1 MSILHPNHVTAFALA
16 AVVARRLPSLLAAIE
31 AGRRTRTSL
40 RSFPSSSCS
49 RRTPTLSH
57 RYHLSLEESPCRR
70 EPQPPSAETFASLGE
85 HPHDPPS
92 IMLFFHRV
100 WCTRAPWLPCSGELP
115 AWLWRRRVSTVVSP
129 PSPAGAAVSRPRLD
143 RRPRFER
150 EIPLHVFDLSR
161 RSKKRWLSFNESQWT
176 RGLAIVDP
184 VYGPWTYFIGFSI
197 EK

>member
-31 AGRRTRTSL
+31 VGRRTRTSL

-85 HPHDPPS
+85 HPHDPPPLCYFS
-92 IMLFFHRV
+92 IAFGAPERPG
-100 WCTRAPWLPCSGELP
+100 CRAPVSCPLGYGAAEFPQSCRRRHQPELP
-115 AWLWRRRVSTVVSP
+115 WAVHALIDDQDLNVKYPFTFLISAVDLRTDDSHLTRVS
-129 PSPAGAAVSRPRLD
+129 
-143 RRPRFER
+143 
-150 EIPLHVFDLSR
+150 
-161 RSKKRWLSFNESQWT
+161 
-176 RGLAIVDP
+176 GLVD
-184 VYGPWTYFIGFSI
+184 
-197 EK
+197 